1 MTSVKLKLNKTR
13 ALKDGNYPV
22 VFQLIH
28 QKRKKIIYTKYRMK
42 EEDFIIIAGN
52 VVSGCHTGC
61 KISRELLRIYKQLTA
76 RVRRLESRGE
86 EYTIN
91 DITTVMFSKAT
102 GKFLLLPYIDTQ
114 ISWKKSIMKNGTAAA
129 YQSTYASLAKYI
141 GKKEVKISQVN
152 HRFVTCYRD
161 FLSKNGA
168 TENTIGYYLR
178 NFRALYNLAVKDG
191 LVPPCDYPFK
201 EICTKPCKTV
211 KRALDREQM
220 VKLACLSLHSDAE
233 LKRSLDLFL
242 FGFYAQGMAFVDIA
256 YLKWKNISGN
266 RIIYRRHKSKQLI
279 QIVITPQIKSIID
292 EHGNNTNNAEEYVF
306 SVIKNNANEYTQY
319 RTALGRTNRHL
330 KIISAKLKID
340 PPLTTYTARHTWATL
355 AREYGAP
362 VSAISAGLGHTKEE
376 MTLVYLKELDLAPL
390 HRINKMVNNLLER
403 K

>member
-1 MTSVKLKLNKTR
+1 MLNNGTFP
-13 ALKDGNYPV
+13 L
-22 VFQLIH
+22 VFQFIH
-28 QKRKKIIYTKYRMK
+28 RRRKLLYYTKYHIFQQQLADGALEVEYCEASLYSMK
-42 EEDFIIIAGN
+42 EIKEIN
-52 VVSGCHTGC
+52 
-61 KISRELLRIYKQLTA
+61 RELKRDYKRFQNRI
-76 RVRRLESRGE
+76 LELERNNE
-86 EYTIN
+86 EYLVD
-91 DITTVMFSKAT
+91 DIVEFKKKKNHRSY
-102 GKFLLLPYIDTQ
+102 LLMQYIETQ
-114 ISWKKSIMKNGTAAA
+114 ISYKKKMGKDGIAAA
-129 YQSTYASLAKYI
+129 YHSTYISLKKYI
-141 GKKEVKISQVN
+141 GMKSARKSDIRMEEINFS
-152 HRFVTCYRD
+152 FVVGYEDYLNAQGLAR
-161 FLSKNGA
+161 
-168 TENTIGYYLR
+168 NTINYYLR
-178 NFRALYNLAVKDG
+178 NFRTIYNSSIRDG
-191 LVPPCDYPFK
+191 FKPKSENPFTY
-201 EICTKPCKTV
+201 IQTKPCKTI
-211 KRALDREQM
+211 KRAINKDDM
-220 VKLACLSLHSDAE
+220 KKLSSLILPVHSGMDIA
-233 LKRSLDLFL
+233 RDMYLFS
-242 FGFYAQGMAFVDIA
+242 FYAQGMAFVDIA

>member
-1 MTSVKLKLNKTR
+1 M
-13 ALKDGNYPV
+13 
-22 VFQLIH
+22 
-28 QKRKKIIYTKYRMK
+28 
-42 EEDFIIIAGN
+42 
-52 VVSGCHTGC
+52 
-61 KISRELLRIYKQLTA
+61 
-76 RVRRLESRGE
+76 
-86 EYTIN
+86 
-91 DITTVMFSKAT
+91 
-102 GKFLLLPYIDTQ
+102 
-114 ISWKKSIMKNGTAAA
+114 
-129 YQSTYASLAKYI
+129 
-141 GKKEVKISQVN
+141 
-152 HRFVTCYRD
+152 
-161 FLSKNGA
+161 
-168 TENTIGYYLR
+168 
-178 NFRALYNLAVKDG
+178 
-191 LVPPCDYPFK
+191 
-201 EICTKPCKTV
+201 
-211 KRALDREQM
+211 
-220 VKLACLSLHSDAE
+220 
-233 LKRSLDLFL
+233 DLFL